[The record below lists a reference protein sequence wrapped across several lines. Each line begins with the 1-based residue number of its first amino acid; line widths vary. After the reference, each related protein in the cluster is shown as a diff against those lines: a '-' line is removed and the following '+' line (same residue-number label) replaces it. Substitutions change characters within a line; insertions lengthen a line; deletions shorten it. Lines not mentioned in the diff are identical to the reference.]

1 MRNPASI
8 RRIKEIFVSYS
19 FLMPSIL
26 ILFVFGILPM
36 FITIFLS
43 FSQYDL
49 LSPPSFAG
57 LINFERLIRD
67 KAFII
72 SMQNTLK
79 YMIVIVPLDTIIALI
94 LALFLHY
101 RVKIRISKDFFAGA
115 YFVPVI
121 TSTVVSSL
129 IWKILYNPTFGQ
141 INWILSKVGLPT
153 QIWLGDPRFA
163 LLSISVVVIWRSVG
177 YYMVIIWAG
186 LQEIPQEIE
195 EAARMDGAV
204 GLSLIRYI
212 VVPLLAPTLLL
223 VVVVCTIDTL
233 QIFSEVWIM
242 TLGGPGYVTRSAV
255 LEIYETVFRHWRIGA
270 GAAKALILFIA
281 VLILSGIN
289 LRVLQRGMETY
300 Y

>member
-1 MRNPASI
+1 
-8 RRIKEIFVSYS
+8 
-19 FLMPSIL
+19 MPTIL
-26 ILFVFGILPM
+26 ILFTFGILPM

-43 FSQYDL
+43 FTQFDL
-49 LSPPSFAG
+49 LSPPRFVG
-57 LINFERLIRD
+57 LINFERLLTD
-67 KAFII
+67 KAFVI

-79 YMIVIVPLDTIIALI
+79 YMVVIVPLNTFIALI

-121 TSTVVSSL
+121 TSTVVTAL

-141 INWILSKVGLPT
+141 INWILSQVGLPT
-153 QIWLGDPRFA
+153 QNWLGNPSLA
-163 LLSISVVVIWRSVG
+163 LLSIAAVVIWRSVG

-186 LQEIPQEIE
+186 LQGIPKVIE
-195 EAARMDGAV
+195 EAALVDGAV
-204 GLSLIRYI
+204 GFSVIRYV
-212 VVPLLAPTLLL
+212 VVPLLAPTLLF
-223 VVVVCTIDTL
+223 VIVVCTIDTL

-242 TLGGPGYVTRSAV
+242 TLGGPGYQTRSAV
-255 LEIYETVFRHWRIGA
+255 LEIYEPVFRHWRIGA
-270 GAAKALILFIA
+270 GAAQAIIFFIA

-289 LRVLQRGMETY
+289 TRFLRRGMETY